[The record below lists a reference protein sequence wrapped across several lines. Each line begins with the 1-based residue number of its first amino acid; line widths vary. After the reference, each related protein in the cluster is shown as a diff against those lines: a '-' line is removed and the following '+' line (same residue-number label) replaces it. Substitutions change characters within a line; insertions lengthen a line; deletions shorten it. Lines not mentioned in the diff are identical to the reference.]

1 MSGTSV
7 DGIDVAAAD
16 LELVG
21 EELCCRYLG
30 CLSTPFGA
38 GLREE
43 IIAVLPPG
51 RPGAGEICLLH
62 ARLGDAYAAAFARAH
77 RELAGAAAGLAV
89 LHGQTVYHWVGQD
102 GRALGTL
109 QLGSPAAVAKRVGL
123 PVVSDLRSRDIA
135 AGGQGAPLVPAFDAL
150 LLAGQPGPSAAVN
163 LGGIAN
169 ITVATAGQPVLAY
182 DIGPAGA
189 LLDVAAAWDGGEPV
203 DRDGAAAA
211 RGTVSRPLL
220 AALHADPYYRRPWP
234 RSTGREHFNA
244 GYLRDLAGRHAPGLA
259 RDDLAATVTRLL
271 ADLLVDAARQHRV
284 RSLFLSGGG
293 SRNRTAVCW
302 VRGGLPGVTVTTSD
316 ELGVPVQAKE
326 ALAFAVLGF
335 LSWHGVP
342 GSVPSATGAG
352 HASVLGSFTPGA
364 GPLRLPE
371 PAPCPPARLRLLTG
385 LAQAGVR
392 PGRRGRLV
400 VCLLCISGPPSPA
413 TPQPSGNCAR
423 RRCRSTRTPA
433 RCPGCCSARPTPPSG

>member
-16 LELVG
+16 LELAG
-21 EELCCRYLG
+21 EELRCRYLG
-30 CLSTPFGA
+30 LLSTPFGPD
-38 GLREE
+38 LRAE

-51 RPGAGEICLLH
+51 NPGAREVCVLH
-62 ARLGDAYAAAFARAH
+62 ARLGDAYAAAFARAQ
-77 RELAGAAAGLAV
+77 RELAGGTAGLAV
-89 LHGQTVYHWVGQD
+89 LHGQTVYHWVD
-102 GRALGTL
+102 PAGRARGTL
-109 QLGSPAAVAKRVGL
+109 QLGSPAAVAEAVGI

-135 AGGQGAPLVPAFDAL
+135 AGGQGAPLVAAFDAL
-150 LLAGQPGPSAAVN
+150 LLAGQAGPPEAETGPPGAPAGPSAAVN

-169 ITVATAGQPVLAY
+169 ITVVTAGQPAIAY

-189 LLDVAAAWDGGEPV
+189 LMDVAAARDGGEPF

-244 GYLRDLAGRHAPGLA
+244 GYLRALADQHVPGLA

-271 ADLLVDAARQHRV
+271 ADLLVDAARRHRLS
-284 RSLFLSGGG
+284 RLFLSGGG
-293 SRNRTAVCW
+293 SRNLTTVRW
-302 VRGGLPGVTVTTSD
+302 VRDGLPGVTVATSD

-342 GSVPSATGAG
+342 GSVPAATGAR
-352 HASVLGSFTPGA
+352 HASILGSFTPGSA
-364 GPLRLPE
+364 PLRLPA
-371 PAPCPPARLRLLTG
+371 PAPHPPTRLRLLPG
-385 LAQAGVR
+385 QR
-392 PGRRGRLV
+392 PVL
-400 VCLLCISGPPSPA
+400 
-413 TPQPSGNCAR
+413 
-423 RRCRSTRTPA
+423 
-433 RCPGCCSARPTPPSG
+433 